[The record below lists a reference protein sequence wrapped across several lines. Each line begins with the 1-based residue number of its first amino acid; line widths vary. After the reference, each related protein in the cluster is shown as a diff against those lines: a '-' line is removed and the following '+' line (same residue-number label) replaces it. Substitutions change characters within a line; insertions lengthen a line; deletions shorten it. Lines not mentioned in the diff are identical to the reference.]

1 MRYLNTKNIIAA
13 GVLLSCMSSIAW
25 GVIIPDRTR
34 IIMNES
40 DKGEALKLTNQSK
53 NLPYLA
59 QTWIEDTK
67 GNKSRDFIVTVP
79 PMVRLNPSEQI
90 QIRMISQEK
99 IAQLP
104 NDRETLFYFNVREI
118 PPKTDKKNVMQV
130 TMQHALK
137 LFWRPKAIEL
147 EDDGVMT
154 YEKVEIIR
162 RNDGSIRFNNK
173 MPYHVT
179 LGYIGTNGVTMLPQT
194 QSLMVL
200 PFSHADTQFKNVPS
214 TFQVGYINDFG
225 GLSFYEINC
234 PTVNN
239 SCNVSVAKR
248 DK

>member
-25 GVIIPDRTR
+25 GAIIPDRTR

-90 QIRMISQEK
+90 QIRMITQEK

-104 NDRETLFYFNVREI
+104 KDRETLFYFNVREI

-154 YEKVEIIR
+154 GFAPIFP
-162 RNDGSIRFNNK
+162 DTC
-173 MPYHVT
+173 YHLT
-179 LGYIGTNGVTMLPQT
+179 HYWP
-194 QSLMVL
+194 
-200 PFSHADTQFKNVPS
+200 A
-214 TFQVGYINDFG
+214 
-225 GLSFYEINC
+225 
-234 PTVNN
+234 
-239 SCNVSVAKR
+239 A
-248 DK
+248 

>member
-13 GVLLSCMSSIAW
+13 GVLLSCMNSIAW
-25 GVIIPDRTR
+25 GAIIPDRTR

-53 NLPYLA
+53 KLPYLA

-79 PMVRLNPSEQI
+79 PMVRLNPNEQI
-90 QIRMISQEK
+90 QIRMITQEK

-104 NDRETLFYFNVREI
+104 KDRETLFYFNVREI

-179 LGYIGTNGVTMLPQT
+179 LGYIGTKGSRCYQNAKLNV
-194 QSLMVL
+194 SLAMQM
-200 PFSHADTQFKNVPS
+200 QFKNVPS
-214 TFQVGYINDFG
+214 TFVVGYINDFG
-225 GLSFYEINC
+225 ESFYEINC